1 MSYLV
6 NSINIAPVAYGYC
19 SYDGNSANL
28 YNCTVSASNNVY
40 TINITSGTYPYIV
53 PIASCEFSNCL
64 VAISSKSSNQVVFR
78 THYSAGSN
86 SGSSASFNFV
96 IFGHT

>member
-19 SYDGNSANL
+19 SHDGFSANL
-28 YNCTVSASNNVY
+28 YNCTASNSANIY

-78 THYSAGSN
+78 THYSSGSN
-86 SGSSASFNFV
+86 SDVRASFNFV
-96 IFGHT
+96 IFGYT